1 MLDDPTEFPIYTEM
15 LGLVSAEVYQ
25 YDGVYALFLVGDQV
39 ACFLGNCKS
48 LEDCQEEIKSLR
60 KLAKSLAPSTN
71 LSLVS

>member
-39 ACFLGNCKS
+39 ACFLAHISHMAKKS
-48 LEDCQEEIKSLR
+48 QSN
-60 KLAKSLAPSTN
+60 S
-71 LSLVS
+71 